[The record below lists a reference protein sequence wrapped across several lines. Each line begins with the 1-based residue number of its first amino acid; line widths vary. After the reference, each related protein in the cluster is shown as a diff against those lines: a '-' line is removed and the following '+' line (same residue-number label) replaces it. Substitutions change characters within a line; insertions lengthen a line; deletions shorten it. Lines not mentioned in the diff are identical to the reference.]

1 MKGLELL
8 VIGQE
13 YVVTTQFNPEG
24 YDHLV
29 FTGFEQEND
38 YVTLA
43 CFEDVQRGYESFF
56 DTSVTTNQ
64 VIVSNEESVV
74 NLNLPTPAIAD
85 NYKRIKSLAKQYDMV
100 LDWDRIK
107 RQDNEELERIIQMIE
122 RTYANR

>member
-1 MKGLELL
+1 MQGLELL

-56 DTSVTTNQ
+56 DISVPTNQ
-64 VIVSNEESVV
+64 VIVSNKESVV
-74 NLNLPTPAIAD
+74 YLNLPTPDIAD

-100 LDWDRIK
+100 LDLDRIK

>member
-1 MKGLELL
+1 MQGLELL

-56 DTSVTTNQ
+56 DISVPTNR
-64 VIVSNEESVV
+64 VIVSNKESGVY
-74 NLNLPTPAIAD
+74 LNLPTPDIAD

-100 LDWDRIK
+100 LDLDRIK
-107 RQDNEELERIIQMIE
+107 RQDNEELERIIQVIE

>member
-8 VIGQE
+8 VIGEEFKVQTA
-13 YVVTTQFNPEG
+13 YASYTNLKFM
-24 YDHLV
+24 
-29 FTGFEQEND
+29 GFINEND
-38 YVTLA
+38 DVTLA
-43 CFEDVQRGYESFF
+43 SFSSTKSFQLSRFF
-56 DTSVTTNQ
+56 DISVPTNQ

-74 NLNLPTPAIAD
+74 NLNLPTPDIAD
-85 NYKRIKSLAKQYDMV
+85 NYKRIKSLAAQYDMV